1 MDFEAASEPLDRGIH
16 VVSVRGEVDL
26 ATGPAFDRALGE
38 VPEDGVESVI
48 VDLTDCSF
56 MDSTGLHLL
65 TRTHQRLG
73 GSGGQVA
80 VVSANRSVLRL
91 FGLTG
96 LDKLFPIYPSRAA
109 ALNGHGNPIARQATA
124 TARLR
129 ST

>member
-26 ATGPAFDRALGE
+26 ATGPEFERALGA

-65 TRTHQRLG
+65 TCTQRRFES
-73 GSGGQVA
+73 SGGRVA
-80 VVSANRSVLRL
+80 VVSANRSVLRG

-96 LDKLFPIYPSRAA
+96 LDEVFAIYPSRAA
-109 ALNGHGNPIARQATA
+109 ALNGDSYH
-124 TARLR
+124 
-129 ST
+129 

>member
-26 ATGPAFDRALGE
+26 ATGPEFERALGA
-38 VPEDGVESVI
+38 VPEDDVASVI

-65 TRTHQRLG
+65 TRAQQRLDSAG
-73 GSGGQVA
+73 GRVA
-80 VVSANRSVLRL
+80 VVSANRCVLRA

-96 LDKLFPIYPSRAA
+96 LDEEFAIYPSRAA
-109 ALNGHGNPIARQATA
+109 ALNGDSHH
-124 TARLR
+124 
-129 ST
+129 

>member
-26 ATGPAFDRALGE
+26 ATGPEFERALSA

-65 TRTHQRLG
+65 TRSQERFER
-73 GSGGQVA
+73 SGGRVA
-80 VVSANRSVLRL
+80 VVATNRGVLRL
-91 FGLTG
+91 FELTQ
-96 LDKLFPIYPSRAA
+96 LDQLLAIYPSRAA
-109 ALNGHGNPIARQATA
+109 ALNGNGHH
-124 TARLR
+124 
-129 ST
+129 

>member
-1 MDFEAASEPLDRGIH
+1 MDFEAASKLLDRGIH

-26 ATGPAFDRALGE
+26 ATGPEFERALGA

-65 TRTHQRLG
+65 TRTQRRVDSAG
-73 GSGGQVA
+73 GRVA
-80 VVSANRSVLRL
+80 LVSENRSVLRL

-96 LDKLFPIYPSRAA
+96 LDQVLAIYPSRAA
-109 ALNGHGNPIARQATA
+109 ALNGDSHH
-124 TARLR
+124 
-129 ST
+129 